1 MSDNIRKAYSEV
13 SKILELLGAEYIN
26 KIPNEI
32 IENINKEKD
41 NEYIVNINP
50 DIPLEEQNLLQDTIS
65 ILAMLKLDYWCEN
78 EDEKKELLNIL
89 NKNEEEYQKEMREK
103 YNPDDLFKNKRKRE
117 PETDIKEE
125 TSISIIDNK
134 SFIAKLLEKIRSMF
148 KFNKE

>member
-1 MSDNIRKAYSEV
+1 MGDNIRKAYSEV

>member
-1 MSDNIRKAYSEV
+1 MGDNIRKAYSEV

-103 YNPDDLFKNKRKRE
+103 YNPDDLFKNRRKGE
-117 PETDIKEE
+117 LETDIKEE
-125 TSISIIDNK
+125 TSLSVIDDK
-134 SFIAKLLEKIRSMF
+134 SFIARLLKKIRSMF
-148 KFNKE
+148 KLNKG

>member
-1 MSDNIRKAYSEV
+1 MGDNIRKAYSEV
-13 SKILELLGAEYIN
+13 SKILELLGAEYVN